1 MAQTF
6 LRGAKTENLSNGAIF
21 APFLCR
27 AYTHGIILYRYIL
40 FHILIYNRLTNA
52 RQPVFIRKKH
62 CCTAVFLRHLYAAA
76 ATVQA
81 EREFSQC
88 LTQTET
94 RWYNISRMRKREVL
108 QQKHRR
114 CFMHCEVY

>member
-40 FHILIYNRLTNA
+40 FHILIYSRLTNA
-52 RQPVFIRKKH
+52 RQPDSQKTLLYCRISAAFVRRGRD
-62 CCTAVFLRHLYAAA
+62 CTG
-76 ATVQA
+76 
-81 EREFSQC
+81 
-88 LTQTET
+88 
-94 RWYNISRMRKREVL
+94 RKRIF
-108 QQKHRR
+108 RNA
-114 CFMHCEVY
+114 

>member
-27 AYTHGIILYRYIL
+27 AYTHDIILYRYIL

-81 EREFSQC
+81 EREFSAMLDTNGNAVVQYKPDAKV
-88 LTQTET
+88 
-94 RWYNISRMRKREVL
+94 RSPSAKA
-108 QQKHRR
+108 
-114 CFMHCEVY
+114 